1 MRLMYQQLHQV
12 LEAAFCHLADKSSVD
27 KHCSKMS
34 HSKITTALPSNFS
47 VPFQALL
54 HFGGKYFIQVN
65 TNTTY
70 TIIRGMRQTRTQEP
84 KHFTCFVFFLVPEI
98 GDKTGWKY
106 MSITHNVAEDWV
118 KLKTLP
124 YWQRKGCM
132 EVSNSTLK
140 LLCLSVL
147 ISNLLKAPSSC
158 AWGQYKETAIELK

>member
-1 MRLMYQQLHQV
+1 MRLMYQQLHQM

-27 KHCSKMS
+27 KHCSKMI
-34 HSKITTALPSNFS
+34 HSKITTAVPSNCS
-47 VPFQALL
+47 VPLKNDQFRQLL
-54 HFGGKYFIQVN
+54 HFGGKYFVQVN

-70 TIIRGMRQTRTQEP
+70 TIIRGMRKTRTQEP
-84 KHFTCFVFFLVPEI
+84 KHFTNFIFFLVPEI

-132 EVSNSTLK
+132 EVSNPTLK
-140 LLCLSVL
+140 LLCLSVH
-147 ISNLLKAPSSC
+147 INNLFKAPPSC
-158 AWGQYKETAIELK
+158 A